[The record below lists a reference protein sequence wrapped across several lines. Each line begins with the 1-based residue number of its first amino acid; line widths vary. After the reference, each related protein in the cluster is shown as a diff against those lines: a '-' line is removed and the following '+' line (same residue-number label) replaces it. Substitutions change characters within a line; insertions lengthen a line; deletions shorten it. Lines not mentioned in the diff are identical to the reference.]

1 MTTQQNIQK
10 NTINELIKLENIFS
24 VAKDI
29 KTITIQWAT
38 NIAREWIKILW
49 IEISK
54 QKFQSIQEL
63 ENFLFTS
70 CKMLSEARETEPML
84 FNGLKYC
91 KQKYY
96 EKLQKSKDIKILQNR
111 ITKAAKDYVDEIQKE
126 EKVRPII
133 WEKLIK
139 SGFNIMTHCHSW
151 SVVKILTTARNNWKK
166 IHVYNTETRPLYQW
180 RKTSKDLVEAWV
192 PNTMITDSSAPFF
205 TDNIHESHVNIDM
218 VIIWSD
224 AIKFNWN
231 VYNKIWSFSISLA
244 ARHSKIPVYIVWSLL
259 KIDTADK
266 VKIEVRDGKEL
277 REDRPKWLEIINYA
291 FDMVPAKFI
300 TWIITEFGIIR
311 PQDLKKAVKKHC
323 PWMLKSQKNW
333 KKTEIK

>member
-1 MTTQQNIQK
+1 MTLQQNIQK
-10 NTINELIKLENIFS
+10 NTINELIQLENIFS

-49 IEISK
+49 VEIAK
-54 QKFQSIQEL
+54 QKFDSIQEL

-70 CKMLSEARETEPML
+70 CQMLSEARETEPML
-84 FNGLKYC
+84 FNWLKYC

-96 EKLQKSKDIKILQNR
+96 QKLQKTQNIKTLQKT
-111 ITKAAKDYVDEIQKE
+111 ISKAAKDYVDEIQKE

-151 SVVKILTTARNNWKK
+151 SVIKILTTARKNSKK

-180 RKTSKDLVEAWV
+180 RKTSKDLVQAWV

-205 TDNIHESHVNIDM
+205 TDNIHESHVDIDM

-224 AIKFNWN
+224 AIKLNWN
-231 VYNKIWSFSISLA
+231 VYNKIGSFSISLA

-259 KIDTADK
+259 KIDTENK
-266 VKIEVRDGKEL
+266 VKIEIRDGKEL
-277 REDRPKWLEIINYA
+277 RPDKPKWLEIVNYA
-291 FDMVPAKFI
+291 FDIIPSKFI

-311 PQDLKKAVKKHC
+311 PKDLKKAIKKYF
-323 PWMLKSQKNW
+323 PWMITSQKNW
-333 KKTEIK
+333 QI

>member
-1 MTTQQNIQK
+1 MTLQQNIKQ
-10 NTINELIKLENIFS
+10 NTINELIQLENIFS

-38 NIAREWIKILW
+38 NIARAGIKILW
-49 IEISK
+49 TEIIK

-63 ENFLFTS
+63 EIFFTTS

-84 FNGLKYC
+84 FNWLKYC

-96 EKLQKSKDIKILQNR
+96 EKLTRTKNIKKLQDT
-111 ITKAAKDYVDEIQKE
+111 IYQAAKNYVDEIQKE

-151 SVVKILTTARNNWKK
+151 SVIKILTTARNNHKK

-180 RKTSKDLVEAWV
+180 RKTSKDLVQAWV

-205 TDNIHESHVNIDM
+205 TDNIHESHVYIDM

-224 AIKFNWN
+224 AIKLNWN
-231 VYNKIWSFSISLA
+231 IYNKIWSFSISLA

-259 KIDTADK
+259 KIDIENK
-266 VKIEVRDGKEL
+266 VKIEIRDGKEL
-277 REDRPKWLEIINYA
+277 RKDRPQWLEIINYA

-300 TWIITEFGIIR
+300 TWIITEFGIIK
-311 PQDLKKAVKKHC
+311 PKDLKKAVKKYC
-323 PWMLKSQKNW
+323 PWMLKYQKNW
-333 KKTEIK
+333 QKTRN

>member
-1 MTTQQNIQK
+1 MTLQQNIKQ
-10 NTINELIKLENIFS
+10 NTINELIQLENIFS

-29 KTITIQWAT
+29 QSITIQWAT

-49 IEISK
+49 VEIAK
-54 QKFQSIQEL
+54 QKFESIQEL

-84 FNGLKYC
+84 FNWLKYC

-96 EKLQKSKDIKILQNR
+96 EKLQKTKNIKTLQNT
-111 ITKAAKDYVDEIQKE
+111 ISKAAKDYVDEIQKE
-126 EKVRPII
+126 EKVRTIT

-151 SVVKILTTARNNWKK
+151 SVIKILTTARNNWKK

-205 TDNIHESHVNIDM
+205 TDNLYESHVDINM
-218 VIIWSD
+218 VIIGSD
-224 AIKFNWN
+224 AIKLNWDI
-231 VYNKIWSFSISLA
+231 YNKIWSFSISLA

-259 KIDTADK
+259 KIDTENK
-266 VKIEVRDGKEL
+266 VGIEVRDAKEL

-311 PQDLKKAVKKHC
+311 PKDLKKAVKKYC
-323 PWMLKSQKNW
+323 PRMLKISKNW
-333 KKTEIK
+333 QNNRN

>member
-1 MTTQQNIQK
+1 MTLQQSIKQ
-10 NTINELIKLENIFS
+10 NTINELIQLENIFS

-29 KTITIQWAT
+29 KSITIQWAT

-49 IEISK
+49 TEINK
-54 QKFQSIQEL
+54 YEFKSIQDL
-63 ENFLFTS
+63 ESFLFTAS
-70 CKMLSEARETEPML
+70 SMLSKARETEPML

-96 EKLQKSKDIKILQNR
+96 EKLKKTKNIKILQNT
-111 ITKAAKDYVDEIQKE
+111 ISKAAKDYVDEIQKE
-126 EKVRPII
+126 EKIRPII
-133 WEKLIK
+133 WEELIK

-151 SVVKILTTARNNWKK
+151 SVIKILTTARNNWKK

-180 RKTSKDLVEAWV
+180 RKTSKDLVQAWV

-205 TDNIHESHVNIDM
+205 TDNIDESHVNIDM

-224 AIKFNWN
+224 AIKLNWN

-244 ARHSKIPVYIVWSLL
+244 ARNSKIPVYIVWSLL
-259 KIDTADK
+259 KIDIEDK
-266 VKIEVRDGKEL
+266 VKIEIRDGKEL
-277 REDRPKWLEIINYA
+277 RPDRPQWLEIINYA

-311 PQDLKKAVKKHC
+311 PKDLKKAVKKYC
-323 PWMLKSQKNW
+323 PWMIKEQKID
-333 KKTEIK
+333 KKIETN

>member
-1 MTTQQNIQK
+1 MAKYQNITK
-10 NTINELIKLENIFS
+10 NINDDLLKLNNVFEI
-24 VAKDI
+24 AKDI
-29 KTITIQWAT
+29 KSISIQWAT

-54 QKFQSIQEL
+54 QKFWSLKEL
-63 ENFLFTS
+63 EKFLFTAS
-70 CKMLSEARETEPML
+70 SMLSQARETEPML
-84 FNGLKYC
+84 FNWLTYC

-96 EKLQKSKDIKILQNR
+96 ERLKKTNNIKTLQDTIS
-111 ITKAAKDYVDEIQKE
+111 KAAKDYVEEIQKE
-126 EKVRPII
+126 EKIRPII
-133 WEKLIK
+133 WEKTIK
-139 SGFNIMTHCHSW
+139 SKYNIMTHCHSW
-151 SVVKILTTARNNWKK
+151 SVIKILTTAWSNWKE

-180 RKTSKDLVEAWV
+180 RKTSNDLVNAWV

-224 AIKFNWN
+224 AIKLNGS
-231 VYNKIWSFSISLA
+231 VYNKIWSFSIALA

-259 KIDTADK
+259 KIDTENT

-277 REDRPKWLEIINYA
+277 RPDRPQWLEIINYA

-300 TWIITEFGIIR
+300 TWIITEFGIIK
-311 PQDLKKAVKKHC
+311 PKDLKKAIKKHY
-323 PWMLKSQKNW
+323 PRMLTKSKNWQKNRN
-333 KKTEIK
+333 

>member
-1 MTTQQNIQK
+1 MTLQQNIKQ
-10 NTINELIKLENIFS
+10 NTINELIQLENIFS

-38 NIAREWIKILW
+38 NIAREGIKILW
-49 IEISK
+49 TEIIK

-63 ENFLFTS
+63 EIFFTTS

-84 FNGLKYC
+84 FNWLKYC

-96 EKLQKSKDIKILQNR
+96 EKLTRTKNIKKLQDT
-111 ITKAAKDYVDEIQKE
+111 IYQAAKNYVDEIQKE

-151 SVVKILTTARNNWKK
+151 SVIKILTTARNNHKK

-180 RKTSKDLVEAWV
+180 RKTSKDLVQAWV

-205 TDNIHESHVNIDM
+205 TDNIHESHVYIDM

-224 AIKFNWN
+224 AIKLNWN
-231 VYNKIWSFSISLA
+231 IYNKIWSFSISLA

-259 KIDTADK
+259 KIDIENK
-266 VKIEVRDGKEL
+266 VKIEIRDGKEL
-277 REDRPKWLEIINYA
+277 RKDRPQWLEIINYA

-300 TWIITEFGIIR
+300 TWIITEFGIIK
-311 PQDLKKAVKKHC
+311 PKDLKKAVKKYC
-323 PWMLKSQKNW
+323 PWMLKYQKNW
-333 KKTEIK
+333 QKTRN